1 MSKLIRIGLSTDPNH
16 SISDFPVNVYT
27 GTTSGDTSNWGFT
40 EEPVLSFPEVITSP
54 LEFYV
59 DDELL
64 SFGIRLQSDGCH
76 EQDIFIESPRV
87 DCDLCVSFME
97 HVPPQP
103 TATPNPTPN
112 PTTTILP
119 TNAPTST
126 PNATPQPTPEKT
138 ANPTATPQGTPFPT
152 PNPTNEPTPNPTNE
166 PTPNPTN
173 DPTSTPGLQSCRFV
187 FVPNSINTS
196 GYGLDYVQGGNIVIT
211 PFSNLTS
218 TPTTYDGVVGEV
230 YGVCSESHPLY
241 YDFNA
246 QGGGTA
252 ITDPSGVERPPNGG
266 ICSINKNCVYSPP
279 QTETYYRIQDC
290 INGFDFHAPQGMQ
303 CQGGNFIIPI
313 NTYSVGDV
321 VQFIYA
327 SAGCGSATYCGT
339 IIDTN
344 FQAAVDSETAYISR
358 EAPVG
363 GCNDFLHCQQ

>member
-97 HVPPQP
+97 HLPPQP

-112 PTTTILP
+112 PTATILP

-152 PNPTNEPTPNPTNE
+152 PNPTNEPTPNPTLE
-166 PTPNPTN
+166 PTPNPT
-173 DPTSTPGLQSCRFV
+173 DSATPLPTLEPT
-187 FVPNSINTS
+187 N
-196 GYGLDYVQGGNIVIT
+196 
-211 PFSNLTS
+211 
-218 TPTTYDGVVGEV
+218 TPTRTLNPQ
-230 YGVCSESHPLY
+230 ES
-241 YDFNA
+241 
-246 QGGGTA
+246 
-252 ITDPSGVERPPNGG
+252 
-266 ICSINKNCVYSPP
+266 
-279 QTETYYRIQDC
+279 YYRIQDC
-290 INGFDFHAPQGMQ
+290 VNGFDFHAPQDMQ
-303 CQGGNFIIPI
+303 CQGGNFILPI
-313 NTYSVGDV
+313 NSYSVGDV